1 MLKVHI
7 WFKKKKKFRFQP
19 HLSVF
24 IHDLRGLILSVV
36 ASMLQK
42 QNKST
47 DEWKKGM
54 KNVWFICYALTL
66 LRHKMS
72 NQYGFLYPHSNQTHL
87 STCIHRCTCF
97 VESLWTCRHK
107 NPKNLKELS
116 KKLLMSLKDLIKSL
130 SCPAVTSVLT
140 STGESSCCQSCSCPH
155 SPKHTYNPLN

>member
-7 WFKKKKKFRFQP
+7 WFKKKKCLGFN
-19 HLSVF
+19 HTSVSSF
-24 IHDLRGLILSVV
+24 MTCVV
-36 ASMLQK
+36 LYFLLLQVCCK
-42 QNKST
+42 NKIKAQT
-47 DEWKKGM
+47 RVKKRHE
-54 KNVWFICYALTL
+54 KCFICYALTL